1 MMLRLLK
8 HLMALSML
16 ITASLSHAELTIDIL
31 KANNNAMPIAVV
43 PFGSD
48 TATEPLNRIISDDL
62 ARSGLFKPAQSF
74 PEQPTK
80 SAEVVFGV
88 WQGLGLDFRLKSNVF
103 IFFIKQSCFIIKGFS
118 NKFKFFI
125 IYFLSMVN

>member
-43 PFGSD
+43 PFGS
-48 TATEPLNRIISDDL
+48 AT
-62 ARSGLFKPAQSF
+62 
-74 PEQPTK
+74 
-80 SAEVVFGV
+80 
-88 WQGLGLDFRLKSNVF
+88 
-103 IFFIKQSCFIIKGFS
+103 
-118 NKFKFFI
+118 
-125 IYFLSMVN
+125 